1 MLLMSVIIIIPYIII
16 ITVIDQWLL
25 LSTEIASRP
34 VLIAKVLHL
43 QYFLMFFIFHSCCL
57 LKDFLVVSLK
67 LNVTSGAQFSMKIFS
82 YVKG

>member
-1 MLLMSVIIIIPYIII
+1 MSVIIIIPYIII

-43 QYFLMFFIFHSCCL
+43 QYFLIFLHFPL
-57 LKDFLVVSLK
+57 LLFVEGFCRSL
-67 LNVTSGAQFSMKIFS
+67 LEA
-82 YVKG
+82 

>member
-43 QYFLMFFIFHSCCL
+43 QSFLMFFIFHSCCL
-57 LKDFLVVSLK
+57 LKDFVVVSLK

>member
-57 LKDFLVVSLK
+57 LKDFVVVSLK
-67 LNVTSGAQFSMKIFS
+67 LNVTSGAQFSMRKFS
-82 YVKG
+82 YVED